1 MAPHLRKQLVVVG
14 HGMVG
19 HRFVQ
24 AAIERG
30 LTETYDIIVLGEEPR
45 PAYDRVAL
53 TSFFEVGAEALSYL
67 PEGVY
72 DDPRVSLHLE
82 SEVVA
87 MDATAQTVTLANGT
101 AFAYDELVLATGA
114 APFVPPVPGKDLG
127 NVFVYRTIEDLEA
140 IREASKS
147 AKAGA
152 VIGGGLLGLEAAN
165 ALHQLGVKTHVVE
178 MAPRLMAVQ
187 IDEAGGATLKRHVED
202 LGLTVHTGV
211 MTELIDGDDDG
222 LVSGIK
228 FKDEDT
234 LPLDIVIFSAGIRPR
249 DLIAREAGLDI
260 AERGGVLVDEDCRTS
275 DAHVWA
281 IGECAAPGGRMYG
294 LVAPGYS
301 MAEVVVDQLLG
312 GEGQFLGA
320 DMSTKLKLLGVDV
333 ASFGDAFAT
342 TEDALELV
350 FADAVAG
357 IYKKLVVAEN
367 ATGGYEL
374 LGGIL
379 VGDASAYGS
388 LRPMVGSG
396 MELPAN
402 PEELI
407 LPAGRGGGVEL
418 GLPDEAQICSCNNVT
433 KADIKA
439 AVSDDATLNDGG
451 PCSDAGCVTKCT
463 KAGSTCGSCKVVV
476 KKIVE
481 DHFAATGKVVDKSL
495 CEHFAMTRQ
504 ELFDVVAVH
513 GYNRFD
519 DIIEGHGKGRGCDI
533 CKPAVASV
541 LASLLNHHVLD
552 GENATLQDTNDAYL
566 ANLQKNGTY
575 SVVPRIPGGEI
586 TPDKLIV
593 IGQVAKEFGLY
604 TKITGGQRIDLFG
617 ARMEDL
623 PAIWKQLVDAG
634 MESGHAYGKSLRT
647 VKSCVGSTWCR
658 YGVQDSVGLAIEL
671 ELRYRGLRSPH
682 KLKGGVSGCARECAE
697 ARSKDFGIIAT
708 EKGWNLYVCG
718 NGGAIPSHAQL
729 LAGDLDTATLI
740 KYLDRFLMYYIRTA
754 DRLQRTSYWMDAIG
768 GLDRIRE
775 VVVDDALGLGAELEA
790 AMDTHVDSYFDEWK
804 ATIEDPEKLAR
815 FVSFVNAPGTPD
827 PNITFR
833 EERGQIQ
840 AELTDGPVSLG
851 STIPVGA
858 P

>member
-82 SEVVA
+82 SEVTA
-87 MDATAQTVTLANGT
+87 MDADAQTVTLADGT
-101 AFAYDELVLATGA
+101 AFTYDELVLATGA

-140 IREASKS
+140 IREASKG

-202 LGLTVHTGV
+202 LGLTIHTGV
-211 MTELIDGDDDG
+211 MTELIDGDADG
-222 LVSGIK
+222 NVSGIT
-228 FKDEDT
+228 FKDEEKI
-234 LPLDIVIFSAGIRPR
+234 PLDIVIFSAGIRPR
-249 DLIAREAGLDI
+249 DAIAREAGLDL
-260 AERGGVLVDEDCRTS
+260 AERGGVLVDERCRSS

-312 GEGQFLGA
+312 GEGTFLGA

-357 IYKKLVVAEN
+357 VYKKLVVAET
-367 ATGGYEL
+367 ATGGHEL

-396 MELPAN
+396 LELPAN

-407 LPAGRGGGVEL
+407 LPAGRGGGIDL
-418 GLPDEAQICSCNNVT
+418 GLPDTAQICSCNNVT
-433 KADIKA
+433 KGDIVA
-439 AVSDDATLNDGG
+439 AVSDEATLNDGG

-463 KAGSTCGSCKVVV
+463 KAGSTCGSCKTVV

-519 DIIEGHGKGRGCDI
+519 DIIEGHGRGRGCDI

-541 LASLLNHHVLD
+541 LASLLNHHVLE
-552 GENATLQDTNDAYL
+552 GANATLQDTNDAYL

-617 ARMEDL
+617 ARLEDL
-623 PAIWKQLVDAG
+623 PAIWKVLVDAG

-658 YGVQDSVGLAIEL
+658 YGVQDSVALAIEL

-697 ARSKDFGIIAT
+697 ARGKDFGVIAT
-708 EKGWNLYVCG
+708 EKGWNLYVGG
-718 NGGAIPSHAQL
+718 NGGAIPAHAQL

-740 KYLDRFLMYYIRTA
+740 QYLDRFLMYYIRTA
-754 DRLQRTSYWMDAIG
+754 DRLQRTAPWMDAIG
-768 GLDRIRE
+768 GLERVRE
-775 VVVDDALGLGAELEA
+775 VVVDDALGLGVELED
-790 AMDTHVDSYFDEWK
+790 AMSKHVDSYFDEWK

-840 AELTDGPVSLG
+840 ADLTDGPVSLG